1 MQDAQNTRGHYAAQ
15 NTSRKALRLGLGDG
29 ICPAQWQ
36 GRELSGIH
44 RQRRDRPGL
53 SVRTDAAQARPER
66 PPQTTEHVA
75 EGCKDA
81 HQAFGRPTVS
91 T

>member
-1 MQDAQNTRGHYAAQ
+1 MVLNPSGDERLK
-15 NTSRKALRLGLGDG
+15 SRFRKSCVEALLRKERRWKRLSRIGRWLPLRDG
-29 ICPAQWQ
+29 E
-36 GRELSGIH
+36 GRELGS
-44 RQRRDRPGL
+44 
-53 SVRTDAAQARPER
+53 SER